1 MDHWGMPGRR
11 MATPPGMPRR
21 FRAPVLASYAAFV
34 FVGVNAGVSGVLLPS
49 QMSGYGVDRATIG
62 ITFFIGAA
70 GFAFAGL
77 SNGALIH
84 RSGIRL
90 ALTTGGGAYVLAGLY
105 LASRPPFAAFVLAQ
119 FVTGYATGVL
129 ESVLNSYLAA
139 LPDATTLLN
148 RLHAFF
154 GVGALA
160 GPALAAWIVSSAP
173 WTVVWL
179 VLALTCIP
187 LTAGFVLIYPD
198 QAAEPEPAALGPA
211 APAALGPAGPGPAGA
226 GAAGAGAAGA
236 GAAGRLLAAALRDR
250 GVLLGTT
257 MLAVYV
263 GLELSVGNWGFSYL
277 VQARGLPGTL
287 AGYSVSGYWLGLTL
301 GRFLIRPI
309 AIKIGVTTARMMY
322 ACLAGITVAAT
333 LAWLA
338 PDTALAT
345 AALVLLGFFLGPV
358 FPTTMAIAPQLTR
371 ARLAPTAIGVMNAG
385 SMVGGA
391 ALPWLAGVITQAT
404 GMWTLLPFGLAL
416 ALLQFAVWRPLTVR
430 IRGNGGEN
438 HAQPGS
444 VRQAGQL

>member
-211 APAALGPAGPGPAGA
+211 GPGPAGT
-226 GAAGAGAAGA
+226 

-301 GRFLIRPI
+301 GRFLISPI

-338 PDTALAT
+338 PDAGLAT
-345 AALVLLGFFLGPV
+345 AALMLLGFFLGPV

-391 ALPWLAGVITQAT
+391 VLPWLAGVITQAT

>member
-1 MDHWGMPGRR
+1 MTGRRTAASPGR
-11 MATPPGMPRR
+11 PLR
-21 FRAPVLASYAAFV
+21 FRAPVLVSYAAFV
-34 FVGVNAGVSGVLLPS
+34 FVGVNAGASGVLLPA
-49 QMSGYGVDRATIG
+49 QMSSYGVDRATIG
-62 ITFFIGAA
+62 VTFFVGAA
-70 GFAFAGL
+70 GFVFAGL

-90 ALTTGGGAYVLAGLY
+90 ALAAGGGAYVLAGLY

-139 LPDATTLLN
+139 LPEATTLLN

-160 GPALAAWIVSSAP
+160 GPTLAAWIVSSAP

-179 VLALTCIP
+179 ILALACVP
-187 LTAGFVLIYPD
+187 LTAGFLLAHPG
-198 QAAEPEPAALGPA
+198 QAPEPEPAAR
-211 APAALGPAGPGPAGA
+211 GPAGPGAARP
-226 GAAGAGAAGA
+226 GAAGPDAAGPDAA
-236 GAAGRLLAAALRDR
+236 GPDAAGRLLAAALRDR

-277 VQARGLPGTL
+277 VQARGLAGTL
-287 AGYSVSGYWLGLTL
+287 AGYSVSGYWLGLTA
-301 GRFLIRPI
+301 GRFVISPV
-309 AIKIGVTTARMMY
+309 AVKIGVTTARMMY
-322 ACLAGITVAAT
+322 ACLAGIAAAAT

-338 PDTALAT
+338 PDAALAT
-345 AALVLLGFFLGPV
+345 VALVLLGFFLGPV
-358 FPTTMAIAPQLTR
+358 FPTTMAVAPRLTR
-371 ARLAPTAIGVMNAG
+371 ARLAPTVIGVMNAG
-385 SMVGGA
+385 SMAGGA
-391 ALPWLAGVITQAT
+391 ALPWLAGVIAQAT

-430 IRGNGGEN
+430 IRE
-438 HAQPGS
+438 
-444 VRQAGQL
+444 RAGR

>member
-1 MDHWGMPGRR
+1 
-11 MATPPGMPRR
+11 MATAPGMPRR

-34 FVGVNAGVSGVLLPS
+34 FVGVNAGVGGVLLPS

-62 ITFFIGAA
+62 ITFFISAA

-90 ALTTGGGAYVLAGLY
+90 ALTTGGGAYLLAGMY

-139 LPDATTLLN
+139 LPEATTLLN

-160 GPALAAWIVSSAP
+160 GPVLAAWIISSAP

-179 VLALTCIP
+179 VLALTSVP
-187 LTAGFVLIYPD
+187 LTAGFVLIFPD
-198 QAAEPEPAALGPA
+198 QVPEPTALRPA
-211 APAALGPAGPGPAGA
+211 DPGTAGTDAT
-226 GAAGAGAAGA
+226 
-236 GAAGRLLAAALRDR
+236 GRVLAAVLRDR
-250 GVLLGTT
+250 GVLLGAT

-277 VQARGLPGTL
+277 MQARGLPATI
-287 AGYSVSGYWLGLTL
+287 AGYSVSGYWLGLTV
-301 GRFLIRPI
+301 GRFAISPI
-309 AIKIGVTTARMMY
+309 AVKIGMTTARTMY
-322 ACLAGITVAAT
+322 ACLTGITVAAA

-338 PDTALAT
+338 PDAALAT

-358 FPTTMAIAPQLTR
+358 FPTTMAIAPRLTR
-371 ARLAPTAIGVMNAG
+371 AGLAPTAIGVMNAG
-385 SMVGGA
+385 SMAGGA

-430 IRGNGGEN
+430 IRRRETDPSG
-438 HAQPGS
+438 
-444 VRQAGQL
+444 

>member
-129 ESVLNSYLAA
+129 ESVHNSYLAA

-211 APAALGPAGPGPAGA
+211 GPGP
-226 GAAGAGAAGA
+226 AGA

-250 GVLLGTT
+250 SVLLGAT

-301 GRFLIRPI
+301 GRFLISPI

-338 PDTALAT
+338 PDAALAT
-345 AALVLLGFFLGPV
+345 AALMLLGFFLGPV

-391 ALPWLAGVITQAT
+391 VLPWLAGVITQAT
-404 GMWTLLPFGLAL
+404 GMWTLLPFGLVL